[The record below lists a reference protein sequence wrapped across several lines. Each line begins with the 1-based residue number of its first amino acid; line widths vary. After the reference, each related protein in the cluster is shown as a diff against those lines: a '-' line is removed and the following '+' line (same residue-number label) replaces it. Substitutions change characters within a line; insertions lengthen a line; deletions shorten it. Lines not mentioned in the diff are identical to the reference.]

1 MGNTNKLK
9 IVFSSEL
16 LFCGLHFNAGRS
28 GLYFAAYNIANYFLK
43 SNNNIEVY
51 FYSKY
56 NKEKQLKECLSI
68 IFKNMKVNTIG
79 ENSKLWLDVNVYFSP
94 GRAIPLFVQKMN
106 HISKYTILYDTMTK
120 LFPKYYEGWIK
131 DKEYLDLED
140 YLNTSNDYYFS
151 ISNNTKNDF
160 IKYYPNI
167 NPNHIYITYLAADN
181 NFFNLKTNNNKILS
195 KYNIPTDKKYMFTL
209 CTTEPRKN
217 LIRIIKTFYY
227 FLEKNNIDDMVLVMG
242 GGHWDNFLNKFN
254 DEVKE
259 FKDKIIKIGYV
270 DDKDLPYLY
279 SNSYWFVYTSQY
291 EGFGL
296 PPLEAMACGCPIITS
311 NNSSLPEVVGD
322 AGIMIDW
329 DSDKQHIEA
338 YEKYYF
344 DKKYREEMAKKGLE
358 RSKLFSW
365 KKCVNNMI
373 DIMDQNCNKT
383 SIKIFNTEYYFYIK
397 IFNFILTIPKLNN
410 IFSVSENDNFIII
423 ILLGIK
429 ISIKKH

>member
-1 MGNTNKLK
+1 MKNKDKLK
-9 IVFSSEL
+9 MVFSSEL
-16 LFCGLHFNAGRS
+16 LFCGLHFNARRS
-28 GLYFAAYNIANYFLK
+28 GLYFTAYNIANYFLK
-43 SNNNIEVY
+43 SGKNIDIY

-56 NKEKQLKECLSI
+56 NEKKQLKECLSK
-68 IFKNMKVNTIG
+68 IFPNVKTNTID
-79 ENSKLWLDVNVYFSP
+79 EHSKLWLDINVYFST
-94 GRAIPLFVQKMN
+94 GRSIPLFVQKMN

-120 LFPKYYEGWIK
+120 LFPKYYEDWLK

-167 NPNHIYITYLAADN
+167 NPDHIYITYLAPDT
-181 NFFNLKTNNNKILS
+181 NFFNLTTNNKILY
-195 KYNIPTDKKYMFTL
+195 KYNIPIDKKYMFTL
-209 CTTEPRKN
+209 CTIEPRKN

-227 FLEKNNIDDMVLVMG
+227 FLEKNNIQDMVLVMG
-242 GGHWDNFLNKFN
+242 GGHWDNFLNNFN
-254 DEVKE
+254 DEIKE
-259 FKDKIIKIGYV
+259 FKDKIIQIGYV

-296 PPLEAMACGCPIITS
+296 PPLEAMACGCPVITS

-365 KKCVNNMI
+365 KKCTNDMI
-373 DIMDQNCNKT
+373 DIMHKNYNKILIT
-383 SIKIFNTEYYFYIK
+383 TFQTKYFFNIK

-410 IFSVSENDNFIII
+410 IFSVSEDGNFRIIV
-423 ILLGIK
+423 LLGIK

>member
-1 MGNTNKLK
+1 MSSCNKLK

-16 LFCGLHFNAGRS
+16 LFCGLHFNAGRT
-28 GLYFAAYNIANYFLK
+28 GLYFVAYNIANYFLK
-43 SNNNIEVY
+43 SDKNIDIY

-56 NKEKQLKECLSI
+56 SGEKELKECLSI
-68 IFKNMKVNTIG
+68 IFPNIKVNTID
-79 ENSKLWLDVNVYFSP
+79 ENSKLWLYINIYFSP
-94 GRAIPLFVQKMN
+94 GRVIPFFVQKMK
-106 HISKYTILYDTMTK
+106 HIQKYTLLHDTMVK
-120 LFPKYYEGWIK
+120 LFPEYYEDWIK
-131 DKEYLDLED
+131 GVEYLNFEK
-140 YLNTSNDYYFS
+140 YLNTYNDYYFAN
-151 ISNNTKNDF
+151 SNNTKKDF

-167 NPNHIYITYLAADN
+167 NPDYIYITYLA
-181 NFFNLKTNNNKILS
+181 TNNNFYNRKINNAILE

-227 FLEKNNIDDMVLVMG
+227 FVKNNNINDMVLVMG
-242 GGHWDNFLNKFN
+242 GGHWDNFLTKFN
-254 DEVKE
+254 EEIKE

-270 DDKDLPYLY
+270 DDEDLPYLY

-296 PPLEAMACGCPIITS
+296 PPLEAMACGCPVITS

-329 DSDKQHIEA
+329 DSDEQHIEA

-344 DKKYREEMAKKGLE
+344 DEEYRKEMSKKALE

-365 KKCVNNMI
+365 EECANNML
-373 DIMDQNCNKT
+373 DIMHKNYNKT
-383 SIKIFNTEYYFYIK
+383 LIATFQTKYYFYIK
-397 IFNFILTIPKLNN
+397 IFNVN
-410 IFSVSENDNFIII
+410 ISLQNSVEFVHS
-423 ILLGIK
+423 
-429 ISIKKH
+429 